1 MFELE
6 YLWNLEEGEKEEM
19 IAIAE
24 ALGTD
29 DLAEIVN
36 VHRNGYFT
44 FYSNMRMEEVAREL
58 IDECYDIPENIKHYI
73 DYELFAQDLSLDGYE
88 EVANGVI
95 RLDN

>member
-6 YLWNLEEGEKEEM
+6 YLWNLEDEEKEEM
-19 IAIAE
+19 KAIAD

-29 DLAEIVN
+29 DLAEMVCI
-36 VHRNGYFT
+36 HRNGYFT
-44 FYSNMRMEEVAREL
+44 FYHNMSMEEVAEE
-58 IDECYDIPENIKHYI
+58 IIEECYDIPENIKYYI
-73 DYELFAQDLSLDGYE
+73 DYERFTRDLKNDGYT